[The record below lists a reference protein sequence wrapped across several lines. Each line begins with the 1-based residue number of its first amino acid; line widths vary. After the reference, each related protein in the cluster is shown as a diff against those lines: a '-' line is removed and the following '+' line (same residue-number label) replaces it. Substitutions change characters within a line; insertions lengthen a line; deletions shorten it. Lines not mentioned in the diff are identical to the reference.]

1 MTKKPIF
8 VTDEHE
14 REWNK
19 KEHYTHV
26 IRYDEET
33 SRSFVT
39 KIDKETGEEHFDQ
52 WDQWRPADF
61 RQLIKEK
68 YNIDVK

>member
-1 MTKKPIF
+1 MNNKPIF
-8 VTDEHE
+8 VTSEHE

-19 KEHYTHV
+19 KEHCTHV
-26 IRYDEET
+26 IRYDMET

-52 WDQWRPADF
+52 WRPADF